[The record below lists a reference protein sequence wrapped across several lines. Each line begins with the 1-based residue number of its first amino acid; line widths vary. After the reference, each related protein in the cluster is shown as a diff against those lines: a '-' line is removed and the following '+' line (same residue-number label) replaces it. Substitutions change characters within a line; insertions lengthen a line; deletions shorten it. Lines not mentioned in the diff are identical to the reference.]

1 VDEEMTKR
9 EMEEQIKKKREQ
21 MIEIAK
27 QYGFTNEKTLK
38 SSQEL
43 DNLLNKY
50 QRFFRIPKIREYP
63 TASFSI
69 NSLPDLSSLTA

>member
-1 VDEEMTKR
+1 VDVEMTKR
-9 EMEEQIKKKREQ
+9 EMEEQIRKKREQ

-27 QYGFTNEKTLK
+27 QHGFTNEKTLK

-50 QRFFRIPKIREYP
+50 QRFFRSPKIREYP

-69 NSLPDLSSLTA
+69 NDFPDLPSLSA